1 MMNAQTLTQARQA
14 LIDSAGQRWALT
26 NEVREQKR
34 KIVDLERE
42 VQQLAASAE
51 QARQA
56 LADARNEI
64 EALRAQVP
72 DAATFRAYQNLVEVL
87 TAPGQGELR
96 LAA

>member
-1 MMNAQTLTQARQA
+1 MMNAQTLTHARQA
-14 LIDSAGQRWALT
+14 LIEAAQQRLVLT
-26 NEVREQKR
+26 DQVREQKR

-64 EALRAQVP
+64 QALRAQVP
-72 DAATFRAYQNLVEVL
+72 DDATVRAYHSLVEIL
-87 TAPGQGELR
+87 AAPSQGELR